1 MNTVKDLIFAQSLGS
16 TKFIYFE
23 DYTLKLPNET
33 TCIILMRPVL
43 QTCVSIIF
51 IPMVVMLSMQLFDEK
66 GTSQG

>member
-33 TCIILMRPVL
+33 TCIILMSTADLRKHNFYSDGRDAL
-43 QTCVSIIF
+43 YAAF
-51 IPMVVMLSMQLFDEK
+51 R
-66 GTSQG
+66 